1 MMTEE
6 KIEEK
11 LEQIKDP
18 CERINEV
25 LMNIY
30 FSIKDEKEKKEYH
43 YILNA
48 AGLAYEA
55 FCALKDK
62 H

>member
-1 MMTEE
+1 MTEDNMN
-6 KIEEK
+6 EK
-11 LEQIKDP
+11 LEQIKDQ

-30 FSIKDEKEKKEYH
+30 FSIKDEKKKKEYN
-43 YILNA
+43 YILDA
-48 AGLAYEA
+48 AGRAYEA
-55 FCALKDK
+55 FSALKNK

>member
-1 MMTEE
+1 MTEDN
-6 KIEEK
+6 INEK
-11 LEQIKDP
+11 LEQIKDQ

-30 FSIKDEKEKKEYH
+30 FSIKDEKKKQEYH

-48 AGLAYEA
+48 AGRAYEA

-62 H
+62 N